1 MEFLKEL
8 FEFLKYRKKLFL
20 APLIVVIVIIGG
32 LLIFAQNAVMAP
44 FIYTLF

>member
-8 FEFLKYRKKLFL
+8 WLFLKARKKLLL
-20 APLIVVIVIIGG
+20 APIIIVMLMVGG
-32 LLIFAQNAVMAP
+32 LLIFAQGSVMAP

>member
-20 APLIVVIVIIGG
+20 APLIIVIVIIGG
-32 LLIFAQNAVMAP
+32 LLIFAQNSVMAP

>member
-20 APLIVVIVIIGG
+20 APLIIIIVIIGG
-32 LLIFAQNAVMAP
+32 LLIFAQNSVMAP

>member
-20 APLIVVIVIIGG
+20 APLIIVIVLIGG
-32 LLIFAQNAVMAP
+32 LLIFAQNSVMAP

>member
-32 LLIFAQNAVMAP
+32 LLIFAQNSVMAP